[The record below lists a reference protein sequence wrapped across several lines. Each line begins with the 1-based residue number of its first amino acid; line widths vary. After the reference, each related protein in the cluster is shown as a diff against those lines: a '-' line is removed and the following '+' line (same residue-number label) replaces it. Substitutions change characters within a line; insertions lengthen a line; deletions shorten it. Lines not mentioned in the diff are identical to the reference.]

1 MAAHPKQRVAKKY
14 TGLNSCICRHA
25 RGILSVKLVA
35 KANSPPK
42 NRKTNLGGESF

>member
-25 RGILSVKLVA
+25 REILAVRLAA

-42 NRKTNLGGESF
+42 NKKANLGGESF